1 MIKNYN
7 IPAPKWL
14 RILRDCWNIIGSGV
28 IAYLEIIRQV
38 YNFSQNV
45 MILTTGTIA
54 FLGMMLTVACIFTGV
69 QKLEE
74 IAEAKDGQ
82 DNLG

>member
-7 IPAPKWL
+7 IPAPAWL

-28 IAYLEIIRQV
+28 IAYMEIIRQV

-45 MILTTGTIA
+45 MIMTTGTIA

-69 QKLEE
+69 QKIEE
-74 IAEAKDGQ
+74 EKPKEDTI
-82 DNLG
+82 